1 VGCVIGRIVIV
12 GMVMSALIAG
22 AALYYLQIYAFY
34 TEVTA
39 EQAGDVTMVNLVTG
53 APEPIR
59 FENFRA
65 IDSDSS
71 PVRFRACF
79 DTPHSQAMLTETY
92 LAYPDA
98 EPLIAPGWFDCFDA
112 GAIGEALQIGTAI
125 AFMGTENIS
134 YGIDRVVAV
143 MDDGRAFAWHQ
154 INSCGEVV
162 FDGNPAPEGCP
173 PAPERLQ

>member
-1 VGCVIGRIVIV
+1 MGRVIGRIVIV
-12 GMVMSALIAG
+12 GIIVSALIAG
-22 AALYYLQIYAFY
+22 AALYYLQIYAYY

-39 EQAGDVTMVNLVTG
+39 EEAGPVTLVNLITEQ
-53 APEPIR
+53 PEPIR
-59 FENFRA
+59 FENFGA
-65 IDSDSS
+65 INSDSS

-79 DTPHSQAMLTETY
+79 TTPHSQAMLTETY
-92 LAYPDA
+92 QTYPQA
-98 EPLIAPGWFDCFDA
+98 EPLVAPGWFDCFDA
-112 GAIGEALQIGTAI
+112 EAIGEALQTGTAI
-125 AFMGTENIS
+125 AFMGTENIT

-143 MDDGRAFAWHQ
+143 FPDGRAFAWHQ

>member
-1 VGCVIGRIVIV
+1 VGRVIGRIVILGIIV
-12 GMVMSALIAG
+12 SALIAG
-22 AALYYLQIYAFY
+22 AALYYLQIYAYY

-39 EQAGDVTMVNLVTG
+39 EEAGSVTLVNLITEQ
-53 APEPIR
+53 PEPIR
-59 FENFRA
+59 FENFEA

-79 DTPHSQAMLTETY
+79 TTPHSQAMLTETY
-92 LAYPDA
+92 FTYPDA
-98 EPLIAPGWFDCFDA
+98 EPLVAPGWFDCFDA
-112 GAIGEALQIGTAI
+112 EAIGEALRLGTAI
-125 AFMGTENIS
+125 AFMGTENIT

-143 MDDGRAFAWHQ
+143 FPDGRAFAWHQ